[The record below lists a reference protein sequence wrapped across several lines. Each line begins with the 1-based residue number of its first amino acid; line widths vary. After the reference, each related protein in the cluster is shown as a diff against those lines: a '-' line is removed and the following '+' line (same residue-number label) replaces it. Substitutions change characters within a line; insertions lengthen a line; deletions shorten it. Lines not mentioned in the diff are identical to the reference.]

1 MSRGNLSTES
11 FKRLCEPTSGTS
23 FVLTAGAGVYTRTEI
38 DALTTVPRLWNADAD
53 TNSASMR
60 GVKGYF
66 FGTAA
71 DNSTGHAFRVYAMF
85 KLGGQQDGDKQYDV
99 KLIYS
104 GTFTMGSMVGKDDQ
118 GAVKTTERF
127 ADTID
132 TWVTEAYGTWMN
144 LYMGA
149 SAITPFSPADNTIA
163 HFGIQDGGNCAG
175 YLVDLDAASG
185 TIGCGLSRDT

>member
-1 MSRGNLSTES
+1 MSRGNLYTES
-11 FKRLCEPTSGTS
+11 FKRQIEPTATTS
-23 FVLTAGAGVYTRTEI
+23 YLLTGGEGVYTRTEI
-38 DALTTVPRLWNADAD
+38 DALAVTKLWNADGD
-53 TNSASMR
+53 TAVASFR
-60 GVKGYF
+60 GVKGLFY
-66 FGTAA
+66 GTAA
-71 DNSTGHAFRVYAMF
+71 DNSTGHAFNIYVMF
-85 KLGGQQDGDKQYDV
+85 KMGGQQDGDKQYDV
-99 KLIYS
+99 KLLYS

-132 TWVTEAYGTWMN
+132 TFVVEAYGTWVN

-149 SAITPFSPADNTIA
+149 SVITPYSPLNNKIA

-185 TIGCGLSRDT
+185 TIGCLLSRDT